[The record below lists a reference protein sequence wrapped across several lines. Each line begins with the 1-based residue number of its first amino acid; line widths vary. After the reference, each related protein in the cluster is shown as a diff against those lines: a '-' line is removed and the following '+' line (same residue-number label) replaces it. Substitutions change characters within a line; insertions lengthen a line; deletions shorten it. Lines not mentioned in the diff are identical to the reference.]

1 MTSDAAFGCGL
12 AALFVLVAFVTT
24 GGTDLGPNTWMEI
37 AAALLAAAAAAAVIV
52 IGAPGRAWGGVTL
65 LLFATLAA
73 LTFASIAWSVQPDN
87 SWVEA
92 NRTVAY
98 LAAFATALALARLL
112 PERWPALLGALAT
125 AATVICA
132 WALLVK
138 VFPGSLDANDPVARL
153 RAPFDYWNATGLLAA
168 MGLAP
173 CIWAGSRPSPGRIL
187 RTLSVPAVAI
197 LTSVVVLSYSR
208 GALIAAIVACG
219 CWFAF
224 TPLRLRAALILG
236 LGAMGGAVITVWA
249 LSHHALTHDN
259 ATLAARTAAGHTF
272 GVVVLVVVVLLA
284 AAGYAAAVAMDR
296 VQLKPRVR
304 RRIGIALIAALS
316 LVPIGGIVFLASSSR
331 GLTGEVSHVWNS
343 LTNTNGV
350 VAETPGRLVDLS
362 NSRPRYWREG
372 LRVGEHNLL
381 KGTGAGGFE
390 TARTHYTSD
399 VLIAGHAHSYVVE
412 TFADFGLIGTLL
424 SLALLIAW
432 AIATGRTLGVR
443 LKRGPPVASA
453 HRTERIGMF
462 TMLAVVIAFG
472 IHSTVDWTWFFPG
485 VAIPAL
491 ACAGWLAGRG
501 PLAEPVGRRS
511 APRRLLAAPAAGG
524 ALVAIVAIALGA
536 AWVIWQPLRSANA
549 DASAVNALLAGDT
562 HTALDDAHTAVST
575 DPVSATALWEL
586 SEIDLAVGD
595 RAGARE
601 DLVRATSRQPDNP
614 ETWQRLG
621 EFDLRYGH
629 PGAAVPELKTAVSLD
644 LTAVQPY
651 WDLADAYTKLGQRTQ
666 ARQALVDAID
676 RQPRN
681 PDSWI
686 RAGQLDLRD
695 GAATLALHEFQYAQL
710 LGSTD
715 AVPLV
720 TKAQAAVNAQHARA
734 AAAARKAA
742 RRQHGR

>member
-37 AAALLAAAAAAAVIV
+37 TAALLAAAGAAAVIV
-52 IGAPGRAWGGVTL
+52 LGAPGRAWGGVTL
-65 LLFATLAA
+65 LLFAALAA

-98 LAAFATALALARLL
+98 LAAFGTAIALARLL
-112 PERWPALLGALAT
+112 PERWPAVLGAVAT
-125 AATVICA
+125 AAAVLSA
-132 WALLVK
+132 YAVVVK
-138 VFPGSLDANDPVARL
+138 VFPASLNADDPVARL

-173 CIWAGSRPSPGRIL
+173 CIWAGARPCPGRIL
-187 RTLSVPAVAI
+187 RALSVPALAI
-197 LTSVVVLSYSR
+197 LTAVVILSYSR

-219 CWFAF
+219 CWFAI

-236 LGAMGGAVITVWA
+236 LGAAGGAVITVWA
-249 LSHHALTHDN
+249 LAHHALTHDN

-272 GVVVLVVVVLLA
+272 GVVVLGVVVLLA
-284 AAGYAAAVAMDR
+284 AAGYAAAVAIDR
-296 VQLKPRVR
+296 VQLQPRSR
-304 RRIGIALIAALS
+304 HRIGVALIAALS
-316 LVPIGGIVFLASSSR
+316 LVPIGGVVFLASSSR
-331 GLTGEVSHVWNS
+331 GLTGEVSHVWTS

-350 VAETPGRLVDLS
+350 VTETPGRLVDLS

-372 LRVGEHNLL
+372 LKVGEHNLL

-390 TARTHYTSD
+390 TARTRYTGD
-399 VLIAGHAHSYVVE
+399 VLVAGHAHSYVIE

-432 AIATGRTLGVR
+432 AIATGRTLGVGLGR
-443 LKRGPPVASA
+443 APPVASE
-453 HRTERIGMF
+453 HRAERAGMF

-501 PLAEPVGRRS
+501 PLSEPVGRRS
-511 APRRLLAAPAAGG
+511 APRRLLASPAAGG

-536 AWVIWQPLRSANA
+536 AWVVWQPLRSANA
-549 DASAVNALLAGDT
+549 DASAVNALLAGNT
-562 HTALDDAHTAVST
+562 RKALDDAHTAVST

-586 SEIDLAVGD
+586 SEIDLALGD

-614 ETWQRLG
+614 GTWQQLG
-621 EFDLRYGH
+621 EFDLRYGR
-629 PGAAVPELKTAVSLD
+629 P
-644 LTAVQPY
+644 
-651 WDLADAYTKLGQRTQ
+651 
-666 ARQALVDAID
+666 RQALVELSRAASLDLSAVQPLLDVAAAYVALGQHTQARGALAAAIQ
-676 RQPRN
+676 RQPQSAE
-681 PDSWI
+681 SWK
-686 RAGQLDLRD
+686 RVGQLDLSTGD
-695 GAATLALHEFQYAQL
+695 AALALPELQHAQL
-710 LGSTD
+710 LGSAAAGD
-715 AVPLV
+715 LIPR
-720 TKAQAAVNAQHARA
+720 AQAAVNAQHARA
-734 AAAARKAA
+734 AAAAKTAA

>member
-52 IGAPGRAWGGVTL
+52 IGGSGRAWGGVTL
-65 LLFATLAA
+65 LLFAALAA

-98 LAAFATALALARLL
+98 LAAFGTAISLARLL
-112 PERWPALLGALAT
+112 PQRWPAVLGAVAT
-125 AATVICA
+125 AAAVISA
-132 WALLVK
+132 WAILVK

-153 RAPFDYWNATGLLAA
+153 KAPFDYWNTTGLLAA

-173 CIWAGSRPSPGRIL
+173 CIWAGARPSPGRIL
-187 RTLSVPAVAI
+187 RALSVPALAI
-197 LTSVVVLSYSR
+197 LITVVVLSYSR

-219 CWFAF
+219 CWFAI

-236 LGAMGGAVITVWA
+236 LGAGGGAVITVWA
-249 LSHHALTHDN
+249 LAHHALTHDN
-259 ATLAARTAAGHTF
+259 TTLAARTAAGHTF

-284 AAGYAAAVAMDR
+284 AAGYAAAVAIDR
-296 VQLKPRVR
+296 VQLEPRSR
-304 RRIGIALIAALS
+304 HRIGVALIAALS
-316 LVPIGGIVFLASSSR
+316 LVPIGGIVFLVGSSR
-331 GLTGEVSHVWNS
+331 GLTGEVSHVWTS

-350 VAETPGRLVDLS
+350 VSETPGRLVDLS

-372 LRVGEHNLL
+372 LKVGEHNLL

-390 TARTHYTSD
+390 TARTRYTAD
-399 VLIAGHAHSYVVE
+399 ALVAGHAHSYVIE

-443 LKRGPPVASA
+443 LGRAPPVASE
-453 HRTERIGMF
+453 HRAERAGMF

-472 IHSTVDWTWFFPG
+472 IHSAVDWTWFFPG

-501 PLAEPVGRRS
+501 PLSEPVGRRS
-511 APRRLLAAPAAGG
+511 APRRLFAAPAAGG

-562 HTALDDAHTAVST
+562 RKALDEAHTAVST
-575 DPVSATALWEL
+575 DPVSASALWEL

-595 RAGARE
+595 RARRSR

-614 ETWQRLG
+614 ETWQQLG
-621 EFDLRYGH
+621 EFDVRYGR
-629 PGAAVPELKTAVSLD
+629 P
-644 LTAVQPY
+644 
-651 WDLADAYTKLGQRTQ
+651 
-666 ARQALVDAID
+666 RQALVELSKAA
-676 RQPRN
+676 
-681 PDSWI
+681 S
-686 RAGQLDLRD
+686 LDLSAVQPLLDLAVAYVALGQHSPGARSAGRRD
-695 GAATLALHEFQYAQL
+695 PAPAAERRILE
-710 LGSTD
+710 
-715 AVPLV
+715 
-720 TKAQAAVNAQHARA
+720 
-734 AAAARKAA
+734 A
-742 RRQHGR
+742 RRPAGSEHG